1 MGTLTEIAELLRCGG
16 RALAISH
23 VAPDGDAIGSLLG
36 FGWVLRD
43 ACPDRFSFSSGK
55 LTLACAD
62 SVPVQ
67 FQWLPGASE
76 IVSAPPAGPWN
87 LVVGLDASDGARLGS
102 SFRPADYGAAPI
114 VIIDHHIT
122 NLRFG
127 TLNYVDPAAVATS
140 QIVVDLADALGAPI
154 GREAAT
160 CLLTGLVTDT
170 LGFRTSNVTP
180 QVMAVAMRLM
190 EAGAN
195 LAEITERT
203 LNHKP
208 LSTLRL
214 WGQALA
220 TLRIN
225 GRVVWATITRQ
236 MRNQVDAPNGDG
248 GLVSQLI
255 NAPEAV
261 LAAVFSETA
270 EGKIEIG
277 FRAKSGYDVA
287 QIALSLGGGGHPQA
301 SGCTIAG
308 PLADAEARV
317 VPMLLQ
323 AAVESRRAISNLHP

>member
-1 MGTLTEIAELLRCGG
+1 MSTLTEIANLLR
-16 RALAISH
+16 RERRVLAISH

-36 FGWVLRD
+36 FGWLLRSSNPD
-43 ACPDRFSFSSGK
+43 AFAQSTSK

-62 SVPVQ
+62 PVPAQ
-67 FQWLPGASE
+67 YQWLPGASE
-76 IVSAPPAGPWN
+76 IIDDPAAGPWD
-87 LVVGLDASDGARLGS
+87 VIVGLDASDGARLGS
-102 SFRPADYGAAPI
+102 AFRPTDYDDATI

-122 NLRFG
+122 NLHFG
-127 TLNYVDPAAVATS
+127 TLNHIDPAAVATS
-140 QIVVDLADALGAPI
+140 QIMVELADALGAPI
-154 GREAAT
+154 SREAAT

-208 LSTLRL
+208 LNTLRL

-220 TLRIN
+220 TLQID

-236 MRNQVDAPNGDG
+236 MRDQVDAPPNGDG

-270 EGKIEIG
+270 EGKIEIS
-277 FRAKSGYDVA
+277 FRAKSGYDVS

-301 SGCTIAG
+301 SGCTIVG
-308 PLADAEARV
+308 LLADAEARV
-317 VPMLLQ
+317 LPMMLQ
-323 AAVESRRAISNLHP
+323 AAA

>member
-1 MGTLTEIAELLRCGG
+1 MSTLTEITDLLRRGG
-16 RALAISH
+16 RVLAISH

-36 FGWVLRD
+36 FDWVLRS
-43 ACPDRFSFSSGK
+43 ANSNGFAQSARK

-62 SVPVQ
+62 PVPAQ

-76 IVSAPPAGPWN
+76 IISTPPAGPWDV
-87 LVVGLDASDGARLGS
+87 VVGLDASDGARLGS
-102 SFRPADYGAAPI
+102 PFRPADFGAAPI

-127 TLNYVDPAAVATS
+127 TLNYVNPAAVATS

-154 GREAAT
+154 SREAAT

-208 LSTLRL
+208 LNTLRL

-220 TLRIN
+220 NVQIN

-236 MRNQVDAPNGDG
+236 MRDQVDAPLNGDG

-261 LAAVFSETA
+261 IAAVFSETA
-270 EGKIEIG
+270 DGKIEIG
-277 FRAKSGYDVA
+277 FRAKSGYDVS

-301 SGCTIAG
+301 SGCTVAG
-308 PLADAEARV
+308 PLKAAEAQV
-317 VPMLLQ
+317 VPLLLNATRQ
-323 AAVESRRAISNLHP
+323 DVAR

>member
-1 MGTLTEIAELLRCGG
+1 
-16 RALAISH
+16 
-23 VAPDGDAIGSLLG
+23 
-36 FGWVLRD
+36 VLRS
-43 ACPDRFSFSSGK
+43 ANSNGFAQSARK

-62 SVPVQ
+62 PVPAQ

-76 IVSAPPAGPWN
+76 IISTPPAGPWDV
-87 LVVGLDASDGARLGS
+87 VVGLDASDGARLGS
-102 SFRPADYGAAPI
+102 PFRPADFGAAPI

-127 TLNYVDPAAVATS
+127 TLNYVNPAAVATS

-154 GREAAT
+154 SREAAT

-208 LSTLRL
+208 LNTLRL

-220 TLRIN
+220 NVQIN

-236 MRNQVDAPNGDG
+236 MRDQVDAPLNGDG

-261 LAAVFSETA
+261 IAAVFSETA
-270 EGKIEIG
+270 DGKIEIG
-277 FRAKSGYDVA
+277 FRAKSGYDVS

-301 SGCTIAG
+301 SGCTVAG
-308 PLADAEARV
+308 PLKAAEAQV
-317 VPMLLQ
+317 VPLLLNATRQ
-323 AAVESRRAISNLHP
+323 DVAR

>member
-1 MGTLTEIAELLRCGG
+1 
-16 RALAISH
+16 
-23 VAPDGDAIGSLLG
+23 
-36 FGWVLRD
+36 
-43 ACPDRFSFSSGK
+43 
-55 LTLACAD
+55 
-62 SVPVQ
+62 
-67 FQWLPGASE
+67 
-76 IVSAPPAGPWN
+76 
-87 LVVGLDASDGARLGS
+87 VGLDASDGARLGS
-102 SFRPADYGAAPI
+102 PFRPADFGAAPI

-127 TLNYVDPAAVATS
+127 TLNYVNPAAVATS

-154 GREAAT
+154 SREAAT

-195 LAEITERT
+195 LAETTERT

-208 LSTLRL
+208 LNTLRL

-220 TLRIN
+220 NVQIN

-236 MRNQVDAPNGDG
+236 MRDQVDAPLNGDG

-255 NAPEAV
+255 KAPEAV
-261 LAAVFSETA
+261 IAAVFSETA
-270 EGKIEIG
+270 EGKIEIS
-277 FRAKSGYDVA
+277 FRAKSGYDVS

-301 SGCTIAG
+301 SGCTVAG
-308 PLADAEARV
+308 PLTDAEARV
-317 VPMLLQ
+317 LPMLLQ
-323 AAVESRRAISNLHP
+323 AAG

>member
-1 MGTLTEIAELLRCGG
+1 MSTLIEIAHLLRRGN
-16 RALAISH
+16 RVLAISH

-36 FGWVLRD
+36 FGWVVRSVIPD
-43 ACPDRFSFSSGK
+43 AK

-62 SVPVQ
+62 PVPVQ
-67 FQWLPGASE
+67 YQWLPGASE
-76 IVSAPPAGPWN
+76 IISAPPAGPWAV
-87 LVVGLDASDGARLGS
+87 VVGLDASDGARLGS
-102 SFRPADYGAAPI
+102 PFRPADFGATPI
-114 VIIDHHIT
+114 VVIDHHVT

-127 TLNYVDPAAVATS
+127 TLNYVDPIAVATS
-140 QIVVDLADALGAPI
+140 QIVVDLADALGASI
-154 GREAAT
+154 SREAAT
-160 CLLTGLVTDT
+160 CLLTGLVMDT

-195 LAEITERT
+195 LAEITERA

-220 TLRIN
+220 NVQIN
-225 GRVVWATITRQ
+225 RRVVWASITRQ
-236 MRNQVDAPNGDG
+236 MRDQVGAPLNGDG

-277 FRAKSGYDVA
+277 FRAKSGYDVS
-287 QIALSLGGGGHPQA
+287 QIALTLGGGGHPQA

-308 PLADAEARV
+308 PLTDAEARV
-317 VPMLLQ
+317 LPMLLR
-323 AAVESRRAISNLHP
+323 VESDRSKVEGQHVT

>member
-1 MGTLTEIAELLRCGG
+1 MSTLTEITDLLRRGG
-16 RALAISH
+16 RVLAISH

-36 FGWVLRD
+36 FGWVLRS
-43 ACPDRFSFSSGK
+43 ANPNGFAKSARK

-62 SVPVQ
+62 PVPAQ

-76 IVSAPPAGPWN
+76 IISAPPAGPWDV
-87 LVVGLDASDGARLGS
+87 VVGLDASDGARLGTP
-102 SFRPADYGAAPI
+102 FRPADFGAAPI

-127 TLNYVDPAAVATS
+127 TLNYVNPSAVATS

-195 LAEITERT
+195 LAETTERT

-208 LSTLRL
+208 LNTLRL

-220 TLRIN
+220 NVQIN

-236 MRNQVDAPNGDG
+236 MRDQVDAPLNGDG

-255 NAPEAV
+255 KAPEAV
-261 LAAVFSETA
+261 IAAVFSETA
-270 EGKIEIG
+270 EGKIEIS
-277 FRAKSGYDVA
+277 FRAKSGYDVS

-301 SGCTIAG
+301 SGCTVAG
-308 PLADAEARV
+308 PLTDAEARV
-317 VPMLLQ
+317 LPMLLQ
-323 AAVESRRAISNLHP
+323 AAG

>member
-1 MGTLTEIAELLRCGG
+1 MSTLTEITDLLRRGG
-16 RALAISH
+16 RVLAISH

-36 FGWVLRD
+36 FDWVLRS
-43 ACPDRFSFSSGK
+43 ANSNGFAQSARK

-62 SVPVQ
+62 PVPAQ

-76 IVSAPPAGPWN
+76 IISTPPAGPWDV
-87 LVVGLDASDGARLGS
+87 VVGLDASDGARLGS
-102 SFRPADYGAAPI
+102 PFRPADFGAAPI

-127 TLNYVDPAAVATS
+127 TLNYVNPAAVATS

-154 GREAAT
+154 SREAAT

-208 LSTLRL
+208 LNTLRL

-220 TLRIN
+220 NLQIS

-236 MRNQVDAPNGDG
+236 MRDQVDAPLNGDG

-255 NAPEAV
+255 NAPEAMI
-261 LAAVFSETA
+261 AAVFSETA

-277 FRAKSGYDVA
+277 FRAKSGYDVS

-317 VPMLLQ
+317 LPMLLQ
-323 AAVESRRAISNLHP
+323 VAG

>member
-1 MGTLTEIAELLRCGG
+1 MSTLTEIADLLRRGG
-16 RALAISH
+16 RVLAISH
-23 VAPDGDAIGSLLG
+23 VSPDGDAIGSLLG
-36 FGWVLRD
+36 FGWVLRSAD
-43 ACPDRFSFSSGK
+43 PDGFAQSTGT

-62 SVPVQ
+62 PVPAQ
-67 FQWLPGASE
+67 FQWLPGAGE
-76 IVSAPPAGPWN
+76 IISAPPAGPWDV
-87 LVVGLDASDGARLGS
+87 VVGLDASDGARLGS
-102 SFRPADYGAAPI
+102 PFRPADFGAAPI
-114 VIIDHHIT
+114 VVIDHHVT

-127 TLNYVDPAAVATS
+127 TLNYVDPSAVATS
-140 QIVVDLADALGAPI
+140 QIVVDLADALGAAI

-195 LAEITERT
+195 LAEITERS

-208 LSTLRL
+208 LNTLRL
-214 WGQALA
+214 WGQALVN
-220 TLRIN
+220 LQIN
-225 GRVVWATITRQ
+225 GRVVWASITRQ
-236 MRNQVDAPNGDG
+236 MRYQVGAPLNGDG

-261 LAAVFSETA
+261 IAAIFSETA
-270 EGKIEIG
+270 EGEIEIG
-277 FRAKSGYDVA
+277 FRAKSGYDVS

-301 SGCTIAG
+301 SGCAIAG

-317 VPMLLQ
+317 LPMMLQ
-323 AAVESRRAISNLHP
+323 AAG

>member
-1 MGTLTEIAELLRCGG
+1 MSALTEIAELLRRGG
-16 RALAISH
+16 RVLAISH

-36 FGWVLRD
+36 FGWVLRS
-43 ACPDRFSFSSGK
+43 ANPDGFARSAGK
-55 LTLACAD
+55 LMLACAD
-62 SVPVQ
+62 PAPAQ

-76 IVSAPPAGPWN
+76 IISAPPAGPWD
-87 LVVGLDASDGARLGS
+87 VIVGLDASDGARLGS
-102 SFRPADYGAAPI
+102 PFRPTDHGTAPI
-114 VIIDHHIT
+114 VIIDHHVT

-127 TLNYVDPAAVATS
+127 TLNYVDPVAVATS

-203 LNHKP
+203 LNHRP
-208 LSTLRL
+208 LNTLRL
-214 WGQALA
+214 WGQALVN
-220 TLRIN
+220 LQIN
-225 GRVVWATITRQ
+225 GRVVWTTITRQ
-236 MRNQVDAPNGDG
+236 MRDQVDAPPNGDG
-248 GLVSQLI
+248 GLVNQLI

-261 LAAVFSETA
+261 IAAIFSETA
-270 EGKIEIG
+270 EGEIEIG
-277 FRAKSGYDVA
+277 FRAKSGYDVS

-301 SGCTIAG
+301 SGCAIAG

-317 VPMLLQ
+317 LPMMLQ
-323 AAVESRRAISNLHP
+323 AAG

>member
-1 MGTLTEIAELLRCGG
+1 MSTLTEITDLLRRGG
-16 RALAISH
+16 RVLAISH

-36 FGWVLRD
+36 FGWVLRSAD
-43 ACPDRFSFSSGK
+43 PVGFAQSTRK

-62 SVPVQ
+62 PVPAQ

-76 IVSAPPAGPWN
+76 ILSAPPAGPWDV
-87 LVVGLDASDGARLGS
+87 VVGLDASDGARLGS
-102 SFRPADYGAAPI
+102 PFRPADFGAAPI
-114 VIIDHHIT
+114 VIIDHHVT
-122 NLRFG
+122 NHRFG
-127 TLNYVDPAAVATS
+127 TLNHVDPSAVATS

-154 GREAAT
+154 GQEAAT
-160 CLLTGLVTDT
+160 CLLTGLVMDT

-195 LAEITERT
+195 LAEITERA

-208 LSTLRL
+208 LSSLRL

-220 TLRIN
+220 NVQIN
-225 GRVVWATITRQ
+225 GRVVWATITQQ
-236 MRNQVDAPNGDG
+236 MRDQVDAPLNGDG

-261 LAAVFSETA
+261 IAAVFSETA
-270 EGKIEIG
+270 EGKIEIS
-277 FRAKSGYDVA
+277 FRAKSGYDVS

-301 SGCTIAG
+301 SGCTVAG
-308 PLADAEARV
+308 PLKAAEAQV
-317 VPMLLQ
+317 VPLLLNATRQ
-323 AAVESRRAISNLHP
+323 DVAR

>member
-1 MGTLTEIAELLRCGG
+1 MSTLTEIADLLRPSG
-16 RALAISH
+16 RVLAISH

-36 FGWVLRD
+36 FGWVLRS
-43 ACPDRFSFSSGK
+43 ANPDGFAQSAGR

-62 SVPVQ
+62 PVPAQ
-67 FQWLPGASE
+67 YQWLPGASE
-76 IVSAPPAGPWN
+76 IISAPAAGPWDV
-87 LVVGLDASDGARLGS
+87 VVGLDASDGARLGS
-102 SFRPADYGAAPI
+102 PFGSACRGPAPV

-127 TLNYVDPAAVATS
+127 TLNHVDPAAVATS

-190 EAGAN
+190 EAGAS
-195 LAEITERT
+195 LAEVTERT

-214 WGQALA
+214 WGQALIN
-220 TLRIN
+220 LQIN

-236 MRNQVDAPNGDG
+236 MRDQVDAPNNGDG

-261 LAAVFSETA
+261 IAAVFSETA
-270 EGKIEIG
+270 EGQIEIG
-277 FRAKSGYDVA
+277 FRAKSGYDVS

-308 PLADAEARV
+308 PLAAAEARV
-317 VPMLLQ
+317 LPMMLR
-323 AAVESRRAISNLHP
+323 AAG

>member
-1 MGTLTEIAELLRCGG
+1 MNTLTEIANLLRRGG
-16 RALAISH
+16 RVLAVSH

-36 FGWVLRD
+36 FGWVLRS
-43 ACPDRFSFSSGK
+43 ANPDGFSPLASK

-62 SVPVQ
+62 PVPAQ

-76 IVSAPPAGPWN
+76 IISAPPAGPWDAI
-87 LVVGLDASDGARLGS
+87 VGLDASDGARLGS
-102 SFRPADYGAAPI
+102 PFRPAEFGAAPI

-122 NLRFG
+122 NLQFG

-140 QIVVDLADALGAPI
+140 QIVVDLADALSAPI
-154 GREAAT
+154 VREAAT

-208 LSTLRL
+208 LNTLRL

-220 TLRIN
+220 NLQIN
-225 GRVVWATITRQ
+225 GRVVWAAITRQ
-236 MRNQVDAPNGDG
+236 MRAQVDASLNGDG

-261 LAAVFSETA
+261 IAAVFSETA

-277 FRAKSGYDVA
+277 FRAKSGYDVS
-287 QIALSLGGGGHPQA
+287 QIALNLGGGGHPQA

-317 VPMLLQ
+317 LPMLLQ
-323 AAVESRRAISNLHP
+323 VAG